1 MFDNAVLTNDPSLH
15 HILGQIITLYLKE
28 KCWL

>member
-15 HILGQIITLYLKE
+15 HILGQIITLYLK
-28 KCWL
+28 